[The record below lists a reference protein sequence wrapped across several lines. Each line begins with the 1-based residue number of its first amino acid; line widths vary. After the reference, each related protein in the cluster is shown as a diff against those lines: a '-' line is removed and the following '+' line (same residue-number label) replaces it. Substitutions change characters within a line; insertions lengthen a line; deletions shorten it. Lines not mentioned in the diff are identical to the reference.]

1 MRVTLIIGASVS
13 CAIGLLMALLLFG
26 SPSSFKHASGADF
39 AFWGAYIFLSFVPLF
54 VLYRPRPDS
63 RRRLQFSIAGLIEA
77 CVIGFF
83 VMMMFPR
90 L

>member
-1 MRVTLIIGASVS
+1 MRLALIIGASVC
-13 CAIGLLMALLLFG
+13 CAIGLLMGLLLFG
-26 SPSSFKHASGADF
+26 TQDFKNASGVDY
-39 AFWGAYIFLSFVPLF
+39 AFWSAYILLAFVPLF
-54 VLYRPRPDS
+54 VLYRSRPQLS
-63 RRRLQFSIAGLIEA
+63 RRLLFSIAGLIEV

>member
-1 MRVTLIIGASVS
+1 MRVVLIIGASVS

-26 SPSSFKHASGADF
+26 NPSSFKHASGSDF
-39 AFWGAYIFLSFVPLF
+39 VFWGAFILLSFVPLL
-54 VLYRPRPDS
+54 VLYRSRPDAGH
-63 RRRLQFSIAGLIEA
+63 RLQFSIAGLIEA